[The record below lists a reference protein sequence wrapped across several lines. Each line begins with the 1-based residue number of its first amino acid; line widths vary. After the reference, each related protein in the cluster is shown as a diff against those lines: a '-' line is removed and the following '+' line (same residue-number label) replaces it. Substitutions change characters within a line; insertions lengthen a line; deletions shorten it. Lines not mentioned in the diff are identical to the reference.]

1 MKTLALECWFRD
13 MVDRKI
19 YFYSQ
24 NNDDFIMCGRLQES
38 RIDSDKPFLIEND
51 SFYIYFG
58 YDDVVDYKSLNK
70 ELYLSLS
77 NLPF

>member
-1 MKTLALECWFRD
+1 MESLETYLKD
-13 MVDRKI
+13 MIDRKI

-38 RIDSDKPFLIEND
+38 KIDSKPFLIEND
-51 SFYIYFG
+51 CFYIYFG